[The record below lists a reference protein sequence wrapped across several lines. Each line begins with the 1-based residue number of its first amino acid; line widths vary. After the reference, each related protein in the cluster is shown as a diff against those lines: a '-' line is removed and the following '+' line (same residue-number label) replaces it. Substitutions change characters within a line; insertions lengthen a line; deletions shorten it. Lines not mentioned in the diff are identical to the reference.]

1 MNSVHDMGGMHG
13 MGPIVYEAKEPVFHV
28 AWEGR
33 VYALMS
39 ATGRWGRGR
48 WRGFRYELER
58 IPAAEYLRMS
68 YYERWF
74 YVLVDRLVRT
84 GLVSREELESGKAD
98 PSAPAP
104 RILEQPGGAQRSA
117 ARQNVRIPARY
128 KAGQRVRVRNMHP
141 VGHTRL
147 PRYARGKRGTILR
160 DHGVW
165 NLQDTDTES
174 VPIGGPQHVY
184 TVRFPARELW
194 GDQASP
200 RDNVYVD
207 MWEHYLERD

>member
-1 MNSVHDMGGMHG
+1 
-13 MGPIVYEAKEPVFHV
+13 
-28 AWEGR
+28 
-33 VYALMS
+33 
-39 ATGRWGRGR
+39 
-48 WRGFRYELER
+48 
-58 IPAAEYLRMS
+58 MS

-84 GLVSREELESGKAD
+84 GLISRKELESGKAD

-184 TVRFPARELW
+184 TVRFSARELW